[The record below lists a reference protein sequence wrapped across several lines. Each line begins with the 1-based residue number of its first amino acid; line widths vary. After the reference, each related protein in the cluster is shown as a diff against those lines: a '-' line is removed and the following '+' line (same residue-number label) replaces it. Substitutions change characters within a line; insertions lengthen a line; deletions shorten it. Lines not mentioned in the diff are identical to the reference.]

1 MENDFFW
8 IGGKHAVLSASKN
21 EKRELGEIY
30 LTNENN
36 KINFSGKEKIQIK
49 NKSFIDKI
57 FNDPNF
63 NHQGF
68 AALVKKNENP
78 KLELLLKES
87 NNEPLVFL
95 ILNELQDDRNIGS
108 IIRSAVAF
116 GANGIIM
123 NKRHFRSKS
132 HEMFKTAS
140 GAMEHVA
147 ICLVSNLNNAIKI
160 LKENNVWVYAMDSD
174 SKKDIFDY
182 NFNNRSAFVFGSEG
196 SGISDLVKKN
206 CDEVIK
212 IGISKN
218 MESLNVSNAVS
229 SVLSIYNY
237 KQKKTA

>member
-1 MENDFFW
+1 
-8 IGGKHAVLSASKN
+8 
-21 EKRELGEIY
+21 
-30 LTNENN
+30 
-36 KINFSGKEKIQIK
+36 
-49 NKSFIDKI
+49 
-57 FNDPNF
+57 
-63 NHQGF
+63 
-68 AALVKKNENP
+68 
-78 KLELLLKES
+78 
-87 NNEPLVFL
+87 
-95 ILNELQDDRNIGS
+95 
-108 IIRSAVAF
+108 
-116 GANGIIM
+116 
-123 NKRHFRSKS
+123 
-132 HEMFKTAS
+132 MFKTAS

-237 KQKKTA
+237 RQKKTA

>member
-1 MENDFFW
+1 M
-8 IGGKHAVLSASKN
+8 
-21 EKRELGEIY
+21 
-30 LTNENN
+30 
-36 KINFSGKEKIQIK
+36 
-49 NKSFIDKI
+49 
-57 FNDPNF
+57 
-63 NHQGF
+63 
-68 AALVKKNENP
+68 VKKNENP

-237 KQKKTA
+237 RQKKTA